1 MTCRTCLQKKS
12 YTVEEAEALVAD
24 QLALEA
30 VLAEE
35 DTVSAR
41 LAICSDCP
49 SLTADHTCSRCGCF
63 VAFRASLPD
72 KRCPDPDGD
81 RWQQV

>member
-12 YTVEEAEALVAD
+12 YTVEEVTVLVAD
-24 QLALEA
+24 QLAMEP

-35 DTVSAR
+35 SIVSAR
-41 LAICSDCP
+41 LEICSNCP
-49 SLTADHTCSRCGCF
+49 SLTADHTCARCGCF
-63 VAFRASLPD
+63 VAFRASLPY
-72 KRCPDPDGD
+72 KRCPDPDGN